1 MGVAVIMSQRNTRS
15 TRICGTLVT
24 VPLLISVALSAHAQQ
39 KTPDP
44 IEADAAGTRL
54 EEIIVTG
61 SRIARPDLERL
72 QPTTVISA
80 RTLDD
85 RGYTDVGEALNE
97 LPGFGV
103 PPASAANTQSSFG
116 IAQSFVDLYSLG
128 SQRTLTL
135 VNGRRFVSSNTP
147 SLNGPTNPGQQVDL
161 NVIPTKLIER
171 IETISVGGAPI
182 YGADAISGTVN
193 IILKKDFS
201 GLDLDAQVGTSS
213 RSDASSARAR
223 ALWGQ
228 NFAGDRGNVTVVGEY
243 SKASGLYGTERSN
256 YASDLGFQAPLTPGK
271 YDTVLTPANA
281 VTSINFSG
289 IPLVDDLFYAPA
301 FGLDPAVVGVTRGG
315 TALAFQPL
323 SSALQPYNLGKQ
335 TGNPIFWEGGDGLR
349 LGQVSNL
356 LSPLD
361 RLNLDTVANFKISEN
376 TNLFAEGWFSQ
387 THSTNLIAQPAYN
400 TALFGSAGTTNGSFI
415 VKISNP
421 FLSDIDRAL
430 IQKSVNDYA
439 ALVGPGGFADPN
451 WSADQFYLTR
461 ASVDLQSG
469 RATASQVLARG
480 VIGIEGKFALGKRSF
495 NWEIAANYGSS
506 RNVSSVPSYVTQ
518 NLFNAINAVR
528 DPLTGNIVC
537 GGTPA
542 NAATTTLSSVCAPIN
557 LFGQGSPSRAALDYI
572 THIAKATSKLTQR
585 DLTATVNGGL
595 FNLPA
600 GEVKMALGVENRRES
615 ASFVPDEF
623 YTLNLGQAAVTG
635 IAGDYHT
642 NEVFTELL
650 VPVISPAE
658 KIPLVHSFQLE
669 GAARRVSN
677 SIAGVSTTWTGGLR
691 WSPIE
696 DLQFRAN
703 RTSSIRA
710 PAITELF
717 LPTAT
722 SFQFANDPCDKNF
735 VDTGNAP
742 ATRAANCAA
751 AGIDTTSFVSNVVN
765 ATAQGSTSGNTHLQS
780 ETADSRTVGIVLR
793 PRWVPRLSLTLDYI
807 DIRLSEAIETLTLQ
821 DLMEACYD
829 STDYPNNPAC
839 SAFTRNSAA
848 QVTNFT
854 AGYINAGLRQFTG
867 LQGGFDYPFDLP
879 RSLGQLDWRMNY
891 LNVRKEVRKVGA
903 AAENDLRGQ
912 LAGSGS
918 PSSRGSI
925 DLNWHK
931 GAYFWNWQGLYVGP
945 MVFDNHDTATSKDIR
960 GVGAWWVVNSTLG
973 YEMRHGLKLRLIVDN
988 VFEKEPPYPALAGTQ
1003 GNFANA
1009 TSLYFSGII
1018 GRTYLF
1024 SVDKHF

>member
-1 MGVAVIMSQRNTRS
+1 MSHRNTRS
-15 TRICGTLVT
+15 VRTRGNLIAM
-24 VPLLISVALSAHAQQ
+24 PLLILAALSAHAQQ
-39 KTPDP
+39 QTADP
-44 IEADAAGTRL
+44 KQNARASGTEL
-54 EEIIVTG
+54 EEIVVTG

-80 RTLDD
+80 STLDD
-85 RGYTDVGEALNE
+85 RGYTEVGQALNE

-103 PPASAANTQSSFG
+103 APASSANTQSSFG

-182 YGADAISGTVN
+182 YGADAIAGTVN
-193 IILKKDFS
+193 IILKKNFT
-201 GLDLDAQVGTSS
+201 GFDLDAQVGTSS
-213 RSDASSARAR
+213 RSDASSAAVR
-223 ALWGQ
+223 ALAGQ
-228 NFAGDRGNVTVVGEY
+228 NFAGGRGNVTVVGEY
-243 SKASGLYGTERSN
+243 SKASGLYGTAREN
-256 YASDLGFQAPLTPGK
+256 YASDLGFLAPLTPGK
-271 YDTVLTPANA
+271 YDTVLTPVNSVA
-281 VTSINFSG
+281 SINFSG
-289 IPLVDDLFYAPA
+289 IPLVDDLFFAPA
-301 FGLDPAVVGVTRGG
+301 FGLDPAAVGVTRGG
-315 TALAFQPL
+315 TLLAFQPL
-323 SSALQPYNLGKQ
+323 SSALQPYNLGNQ

-356 LSPLD
+356 LSPID
-361 RLNLDTVANFKISEN
+361 RLNLDAVANFKINEN
-376 TNLFAEGWFSQ
+376 TNLFTEGWFSE

-430 IQKSVNDYA
+430 IQDAVNNYA
-439 ALVGPGGFADPN
+439 AAVGPDGFADPN
-451 WSADQFYLTR
+451 WRSDQFYLTR

-469 RATASQVLARG
+469 RATARQVLARG
-480 VIGIEGKFALGKRSF
+480 VVGIEGKFALGKRSF

-506 RNVSSVPSYVTQ
+506 RNVSSVPSLVTQ
-518 NLFNAINAVR
+518 NLLNAIDAVR
-528 DPLTGNIVC
+528 DPLSGQIVC
-537 GGTPA
+537 AGTPA
-542 NAATTTLSSVCAPIN
+542 NAPTTTLSGTCAPIN
-557 LFGQGSPSRAALDYI
+557 LFGQGSASRAALDYI

-585 DLTATVNGGL
+585 DLTATINGGL
-595 FNLPA
+595 FNLPG
-600 GEVKMALGVENRRES
+600 GEVKMALGVENRRET

-635 IAGDYHT
+635 IAGEYHT

-650 VPVISPAE
+650 VPVVSPAQN
-658 KIPLVHSFQLE
+658 IPLVHSFQLE

-677 SIAGVSTTWTGGLR
+677 SIAGASTTWTGGLR

-710 PAITELF
+710 PAVTELF

-722 SFQFANDPCDKNF
+722 SFQFANDPCDKNYAG
-735 VDTGNAP
+735 VGNAP

-765 ATAQGSTSGNTHLQS
+765 ATATGTTSGNTKLLS
-780 ETADSRTVGIVLR
+780 ETADSRTVGMVLR
-793 PRWVPRLSLTLDYI
+793 PRWVPRLSLTVDYI
-807 DIRLSEAIETLTLQ
+807 DIRLSQAIETLTLQ

-829 STDYPNNPAC
+829 STDYPNSPAC
-839 SAFTRNSAA
+839 GAFTRDSTTN
-848 QVTNFT
+848 QVTGFT

-867 LQGGFDYPFDLP
+867 VQGGFDYSLDLP
-879 RSLGQLDWRMNY
+879 RSLGKLNWRMNY

-912 LAGSGS
+912 FASSGS
-918 PSSRGSI
+918 PGSRGSI

-931 GAYFWNWQGLYVGP
+931 GAYFWAWQGLYVGP
-945 MVFDNHDTATSKDIR
+945 MVFDNHDTDTSKDIR

-973 YEMRHGLKLRLIVDN
+973 HELRHGLKLRLIVNN
-988 VFEKEPPYPALAGTQ
+988 VFEREPPFPALAGTQ

>member
-1 MGVAVIMSQRNTRS
+1 MISHPVAGSAHVSRTSIA
-15 TRICGTLVT
+15 I
-24 VPLLISVALSAHAQQ
+24 PLLLLAALSAHAQQ
-39 KTPDP
+39 KSPDLKKS
-44 IEADAAGTRL
+44 DASGTEL

-85 RGYTDVGEALNE
+85 RGYTEVGQALNE

-103 PPASAANTQSSFG
+103 APASSANTQSAFG

-182 YGADAISGTVN
+182 YGADAIAGTVN
-193 IILKKDFS
+193 IILKKDFE

-213 RSDASSARAR
+213 RSDASSGRVR
-223 ALWGQ
+223 ALGGQ
-228 NFAGDRGNVTVVGEY
+228 NFAGGRGNVTVVGEY
-243 SKASGLYGTERSN
+243 SKASGLYGTARDN
-256 YASDLGFQAPLTPGK
+256 YASDLGFLAPLTPGK

-281 VTSINFSG
+281 VTSINYSG
-289 IPLVDDLFYAPA
+289 IPLTDDVFFAPA
-301 FGLDPAVVGVTRGG
+301 FGLDPAKVGVTRGN
-315 TALAFQPL
+315 TVLAFQPL
-323 SSALQPYNLGKQ
+323 SSALQPYNLGKP

-361 RLNLDTVANFKISEN
+361 RLNLDTVAHFKINDS

-400 TALFGSAGTTNGSFI
+400 TALFGSAGTAYGNFI

-430 IQKSVNDYA
+430 IQNSVNNYA
-439 ALVGPGGFADPN
+439 AAVGPDPTKYADPS
-451 WSADQFYLTR
+451 WSPDQFYLAR
-461 ASVDLQSG
+461 GSVDLQSG

-480 VIGIEGKFALGKRSF
+480 VVGIEGKFALGKRSF

-506 RNVSSVPSYVTQ
+506 RNISSVPSLVTQ
-518 NLFNAINAVR
+518 NLLNAINAVK
-528 DPLTGNIVC
+528 DPLSGNIVC
-537 GGTPA
+537 GGAPT
-542 NAATTTLSSVCAPIN
+542 NAPTTTLSSVCAPIN
-557 LFGQGSPSRAALDYI
+557 LFGQGSASRAALDYI
-572 THIAKATSKLTQR
+572 THIAKATSKLTQS
-585 DLTATVNGGL
+585 DITATVNGGL

-600 GEVKMALGVENRRES
+600 GEVKMALGVESRRET

-623 YTLNLGQAAVTG
+623 YTLNLGQAAVSG
-635 IAGDYHT
+635 IAGGYHT
-642 NEVFTELL
+642 NEVFAELL
-650 VPVISPAE
+650 VPVVSPAE
-658 KIPLVHSFQLE
+658 NIPLVHSFQLE

-710 PAITELF
+710 PAVTELF

-722 SFQFANDPCDKNF
+722 SFQFANDPCDTNY
-735 VDTGNAP
+735 VGAGNAP

-751 AGIDTTSFVSNVVN
+751 AGINTATFVSNVVN
-765 ATAQGSTSGNTHLQS
+765 ATAQGTTSGNTHLLS
-780 ETADSRTVGIVLR
+780 ETAASRTVGVVLR

-829 STDYPNNPAC
+829 SSDYPNNPAC
-839 SAFTRNSAA
+839 GAFTRNAA
-848 QVTNFT
+848 HQVTGFT

-903 AAENDLRGQ
+903 AAENNLRGQ

-931 GAYFWNWQGLYVGP
+931 GMYFWNWQGLYVGP

-973 YEMRHGLKLRLIVDN
+973 YEVRNGLKLRLIVDN
-988 VFEKEPPYPALAGTQ
+988 VFEREPPYPALAGTQ

-1018 GRTYLF
+1018 GRTYMF